1 MQVSDHCL
9 IALYNQQML
18 RALDVQW
25 TMLHSGLWNT
35 LCRVETGRDGPGKR
49 FDPRVERVF
58 FIV

>member
-9 IALYNQQML
+9 IAPYNQQML

-35 LCRVETGRDGPGKR
+35 LCRVQTGTGQKSGLTHVSKEC
-49 FDPRVERVF
+49 FSF
-58 FIV
+58 YK